1 MKIIE
6 YQIPESNKSQFN
18 EFANKFA
25 VDPYKDQ
32 SYYLKVME
40 GKVEEIFPQDLQK
53 ILKEMGKSGDPS
65 IILIKGMPIDEV
77 IPEKETVEQR
87 SEAKTKVSE
96 KLMFGTVSLMG
107 YKLQSNPK
115 EQGGKP
121 IHNIAPVKG
130 FENTKSSK
138 GRDPFYLHT
147 ENPFEQTPPDFLIL
161 VGLEADTNAKT
172 TYFFLEDFIQSF
184 PNEIIEA
191 MKKPDFEIRSGAG
204 FDEVEK
210 GRFPLIITEESGRLR
225 LRMYQNM
232 ERITPLTE
240 DAEKVLDF
248 ISQKFEKVEKDQEIS
263 GISIQRGE
271 ALIFNNGWG
280 LDKIKGVM
288 HGRGGFIE
296 NPNRWLQRGFLKQ
309 QQDEDIDQI
318 ADGYYRSLSHIITS
332 EKFSIKEASSILRN
346 AMLKSH
352 DVIEYLDK
360 NPDSSVQK
368 AFLHSSMP
376 KVEDSRRE
384 PWLKRIAKESVIKT
398 QNEK

>member
-6 YQIPESNKSQFN
+6 YQIPESTKSEFN
-18 EFANKFA
+18 EFANKFTI
-25 VDPYKDQ
+25 DPYLDQ
-32 SYYLKVME
+32 SYYLKIME
-40 GKVEEIFPQDLQK
+40 GKVEEIFPQDLQEM
-53 ILKEMGKSGDPS
+53 LKEMGKTGDPS
-65 IILIKGMPIDEV
+65 VILIKGMPIDNIV
-77 IPEKETVEQR
+77 PDAETVEER
-87 SEAKTKVSE
+87 SSTKTDVSE
-96 KLMFGTVSLMG
+96 KLVMGTVSLMG

-147 ENPFEQTPPDFLIL
+147 ENPFEQSPPDFLIL
-161 VGLEADTNAKT
+161 VGLEADSNAKT
-172 TYFFLEDFIQSF
+172 TYFFLENFIQSF

-263 GISIQRGE
+263 GISIQKGE

-288 HGRGGFIE
+288 HGRGGVIE

-309 QQDEDIDQI
+309 QQDEDVEQI
-318 ADGYYRSLSHIITS
+318 ANGYYKALSYVI
-332 EKFSIKEASSILRN
+332 ENDKFSIKEASSILRN
-346 AMLKSH
+346 AMLKSR
-352 DVIEYLDK
+352 DTVEFLED
-360 NPDSSVQK
+360 NPGSSVKK
-368 AFLHSSMP
+368 AFLHTSS
-376 KVEDSRRE
+376 KVEKSLDE
-384 PWLKRIAKESVIKT
+384 PWLKRVAKDNVIKT